1 MLVAVCFHIHALQ
14 TAWENLHKTTE
25 LFSRKTVPIFT
36 SPSCVCKMTRGI
48 PSCLESGPVFAQLD
62 GTLLS
67 TKPGSLISS
76 VPADV
81 SSQER
86 SKLPGALKCKQTD
99 VRSTRTA
106 SA

>member
-14 TAWENLHKTTE
+14 TAWENLHKTAE
-25 LFSRKTVPIFT
+25 LCSRKAVPIST
-36 SPSCVCKMTRGI
+36 PPSCVCEMTRGI

-67 TKPGSLISS
+67 TKPGGLISS
-76 VPADV
+76 VPADG

-86 SKLPGALKCKQTD
+86 SSVNRLKYAVHT
-99 VRSTRTA
+99 
-106 SA
+106 